1 MRRKK
6 AQSIK
11 KTVLSAVF
19 SAISVVILW
28 LGGLLGDLDL
38 TFTAFASLVVVLAL
52 IEMGVKYA
60 LFVYAVTSA
69 LCLILFPTYFVTPMY
84 ILCVGIYPILK
95 YLLEKLP
102 RALSYLLKLVFVNAM
117 LLLLI
122 FLGRRLFGV
131 EEDAAL
137 WIVLILGNVAFLLF
151 DYAVAGLSVIYE
163 GKIRKMLGIQ
173 KMLK

>member
-1 MRRKK
+1 MRKK
-6 AQSIK
+6 KSQSVK

-19 SAISVVILW
+19 SAIGVVILW

-60 LFVYAVTSA
+60 LLVYSVTSA

-84 ILCVGIYPILK
+84 VLCVGIYPILK
-95 YLLEKLP
+95 YLFEKLP
-102 RALSYLLKLVFVNAM
+102 IVLSYLLKLVFTNGM
-117 LLLLI
+117 LVLLI
-122 FLGRRLFGV
+122 FLGRRVFGV
-131 EEDAAL
+131 EEDAAA
-137 WIVLILGNVAFLLF
+137 WVIVILGNVAFFLF

-163 GKIRKMLGIQ
+163 GRIRKMLGIQ